1 MYPTEVKVL
10 SLKDQLSLVFDLVT
24 LGILFV
30 FAGFAVIFV
39 AMFLSASS
47 KPSTEGKV
55 RGGGVVMIG
64 PIPLVFGSD
73 MKWASVAIVLAL
85 VLVLV
90 TLVVNLHVI

>member
-1 MYPTEVKVL
+1 M
-10 SLKDQLSLVFDLVT
+10 SFVFDLVT
-24 LGILFV
+24 MGILFV

-39 AMFLSASS
+39 ALFLSATS
-47 KPSTEGKV
+47 KLSTEGKV